1 MEFNLITVKEVA
13 QMLKCTPK
21 HVYFMEKA
29 GKFPAKV
36 KIGGATRWVESEVKA
51 WLENILAQ
59 RKQTMDA
66 IACKTL
72 MKRRLIWRFI

>member
-13 QMLKCTPK
+13 KMLKCTPK

-36 KIGGATRWVESEVKA
+36 KIGGSTRWVESEVKA

-59 RKQTMDA
+59 RKQA
-66 IACKTL
+66 A
-72 MKRRLIWRFI
+72 